1 MKTAI
6 KPNQSTKP
14 LLYSLS
20 VAMTSALLMGVT
32 ALPSRADITFY
43 DVAKGRFYTQNSD
56 NQPPTPSFFG
66 LDARLESDNPND
78 FDDVFIGGVTPSFE
92 FFSLT
97 PVSVGPTD
105 AFYRSPIF
113 TDESIFDATFPNGSS
128 FNFDFLGGNLDGET
142 ASLILPNNLTYPAE
156 IPFLTGGSFSAL
168 QGFDPSQSLTLTFN
182 GFTLDPNADFNN
194 IFFGINQTFDTE
206 ILRVFSSGA
215 LPNTATSVLIP
226 ANTLQPNTD
235 YFFNLDYVVGSQTGL
250 FENASGFNAGGF
262 GDFRST
268 AIGDFTTGGFPVG
281 TTPEN
286 PFLPILNDPSN
297 PNGFSF
303 LGVPVIGGEFFFF
316 DPDVA
321 VGYDYAVTGGLL
333 FASVL
338 IPNTLPNGDSNFILE
353 LPGFGNFPLIS
364 GTPFDLLAVNPLGF
378 SNFRISDIDTME
390 MIDPTDP
397 LAFVTGLS
405 FTNNGTVNVTQNP
418 IVVNIP
424 DPVTTPEPSSLLSFG
439 LLGLG
444 FGIKKLKK

>member
-14 LLYSLS
+14 LLHSLS

-43 DVAKGRFYTQNSD
+43 DVAKARSYVQDSNS
-56 NQPPTPSFFG
+56 QPVAPSFYF
-66 LDARLESDNPND
+66 LDARVLSDNPND
-78 FDDVFIGGVTPSFE
+78 FDDVFIGGVTPDFE

-97 PVSVGPTD
+97 PVSVSTTD
-105 AFYRSPIF
+105 AFYRSPLF

-128 FNFDFLGGNLDGET
+128 FNFDFLGGDLDGET
-142 ASLILPNNLTYPAE
+142 ASLILPDNLTYPAE

-182 GFTLDPNADFNN
+182 NFTSDTNATFNEL
-194 IFFGINQTFDTE
+194 FFSINTFNQLFDGE
-206 ILRVFSSGA
+206 LLRVFDSGS
-215 LPNTATSVLIP
+215 LENTTTSVVIP

-235 YFFNLDYVVGSQTGL
+235 YVFNLDYRFTTQTGL
-250 FENASGFNAGGF
+250 FDNAGGF
-262 GDFRST
+262 GNFLSST
-268 AIGDFTTGGFPVG
+268 AGDFTTGDFPVG

-321 VGYDYAVTGGLL
+321 VGYDYAVTGDAL

-338 IPNTLPNGDSNFILE
+338 IPTALPNGDSNFILE

-364 GTPFDLLAVNPLGF
+364 GTPFDLLAVNYLGF

-390 MIDPTDP
+390 MLDLTNP
-397 LAFVTGLS
+397 LAFVTGLN
-405 FTNNGTVNVTQNP
+405 FTSSGTVNVTQNP
-418 IVVNIP
+418 IVVNI
-424 DPVTTPEPSSLLSFG
+424 PEPSSLLSFG

-444 FGIKKLKK
+444 FGMKKLKK